1 MALGCD
7 YVLLTGTHE
16 PTPKVEHRLYGNR
29 RLIDRF
35 TFERLPGNY
44 HGSGCT
50 LASACAASLAHGLR
64 TGQRRGAGDY
74 ATPGTRSSMATASA
88 WDSWSPTASTAARKM
103 NPSLRGLYAIADTQ
117 FLDDAQLVPA
127 VEVAIAGGVR
137 VVQYRDKRNRPRS
150 G

>member
-7 YVLLTGTHE
+7 TCCSPAHE

-35 TFERLPGNY
+35 AFERLPGNY

-50 LASACAASLAHGLR
+50 LASACAASLAHDLEPVNAV
-64 TGQRRGAGDY
+64 AGRY
-74 ATPGTRSSMATASA
+74 ATWHTLKHGYRVGMGRLV
-88 WDSWSPTASTAARKM
+88 PTASTATRKM

-117 FLDDAQLVPA
+117 FLDDARLVPA
-127 VEVAIAGGVR
+127 NRGRDRWRRARGAI
-137 VVQYRDKRNRPRS
+137 PR
-150 G
+150 